1 MNVIVVD
8 PARVIF
14 EGNAHNVILPG
25 EKGVFEILPFHKN
38 LLSRLAGGLVS
49 IDGRFLFIRRGIA
62 KVESDV
68 VTVIVEGA
76 RWLHHDS

>member
-1 MNVIVVD
+1 MNIIIVD
-8 PARVIF
+8 PEKVIF

-25 EKGVFEILPFHKN
+25 EMGVFELLPFHKN
-38 LLSRLAGGLVS
+38 LLSRLIKGLVS
-49 IDGRFLFIRRGIA
+49 IDDRFLFIRRGIV

-76 RWLHHDS
+76 GWLHHDL